1 MTELRSINPATGEVI
16 WQAEAAD
23 DAAIDRV
30 ARKARRAFVSWA
42 VAPVDDRRAVLE
54 RYRDILTD
62 KKEHLAVTIAKETGK
77 VLWDAHTEVA
87 AMIGK
92 IAISLQAY
100 GERTGRRESATGQIR
115 SVVRYRPHGVV
126 AVLGPYNFPGHLP
139 NGHIVPALLA
149 GNAAVF
155 KPSEL
160 TPLVAEETLKC
171 WQAAGLP
178 DGVLQVVQGGG
189 ETGAALIGHPEV
201 DGLFFTGSSDTGRR
215 LHRRFGGYPEKIL
228 ALEMGGNNPLV
239 MWDAKDIAAAAYHVI
254 MSAFIT
260 TGQRCTCAR
269 RLIIAADKRGDD
281 FLQALLAM
289 VSSVQVGP
297 YTDRPE
303 PFMGPLVSMAERQ
316 KMLDAQQQ
324 MVDAGGNCLLAMAP
338 IVEDL
343 PFLSPGIIDVTKASE
358 RPDRE
363 HFGPLLQVIRVPDVE
378 HAIAAANQ
386 TAYGLTSAIFTE
398 DEQLYQRFR
407 SQVRTGLVNW
417 NRQTTGA
424 SSAAPFGGIGISGNH
439 RPSAYFAADYCAYP
453 VASMETEQL
462 RMPDT
467 LSPGIA
473 PNVGLDIK

>member
-1 MTELRSINPATGEVI
+1 MSELQSINPATGEVI
-16 WQAEAAD
+16 WQGQAAD
-23 DAAIDRV
+23 DAAVDQA

-42 VAPVDDRRAVLE
+42 GAPFDDRRKVLE
-54 RYRDILTD
+54 RYRDILAEQ
-62 KKEHLAVTIAKETGK
+62 KEHLAVTIAKETGK

-100 GERTGRRESATGQIR
+100 GERTGRRETATGEIR
-115 SVVRYRPHGVV
+115 SVVRHRPHGVV
-126 AVLGPYNFPGHLP
+126 VVLGPYNFPGHLP

-155 KPSEL
+155 KPSRL
-160 TPLVAEETLKC
+160 TPLVAEEILKC
-171 WQAAGLP
+171 WQASGLP
-178 DGVLQVVQGGG
+178 DGVLQVVQGGRDS
-189 ETGAALIGHPEV
+189 GAALVAHPEV
-201 DGLFFTGSSDTGRR
+201 DGLFFTGGSDTGRR
-215 LHRRFGGYPEKIL
+215 LHRQFGGYPEKIL

-239 MWDAKDIAAAAYHVI
+239 VWDAKDMAAAAYHTI
-254 MSAFIT
+254 LSAFIT

-269 RLIIAADKRGDD
+269 RLIIAADKQGDD
-281 FLQALLAM
+281 FLQVLLAM
-289 VSSVQVGP
+289 ARSIQVGS

-324 MVDAGGNCLLAMAP
+324 MVAAGGKILLEMAP
-338 IVEDL
+338 LAEDR
-343 PFLSPGIIDVTKASE
+343 PFLSPGIIDVTGASQ

-363 HFGPLLQVIRVPDVE
+363 YFGPLLQVIRVPDIDR
-378 HAIAAANQ
+378 AIDAANQ

-398 DEQLYQRFR
+398 DAQLYKRFR
-407 SQVRTGLVNW
+407 SRVRAGLVNW

-439 RPSAYFAADYCAYP
+439 RPSAYYAADYCAHP

-462 RMPDT
+462 RMPET
-467 LSPGIA
+467 ISPGIA
-473 PNVGLDIK
+473 LQR